1 MDDSTKS
8 KLSGPN
14 GRLDASPRT
23 CWISAKPRERA
34 AARSTASLFRSI
46 ATTCNGWPAS
56 RPHCTSPR
64 AMSPP
69 PLPTSNTRISP
80 AGTRA
85 TSGATLMTTLR
96 VPRQKRLAA
105 VNASSDRR
113 AKAGVAPNLGGASRR
128 DGVTQDRMSLVE
140 DSVAAH
146 RLPMKHGSAGP
157 ASIGKDSPEGQ
168 LGVNPQAGRGQA
180 VAFVEPL
187 LDGLKA
193 RGYRASVL
201 VTEDR
206 THALRWADACQV
218 PPDYLICIG
227 GDDTLDY
234 LCPAAIKQQIPVIV
248 VPTGFGNVCAQV
260 FGHRAEIPG
269 ILELLESGRRIDMDV
284 GLRQGPNGDTGVFLA
299 VTIYGFIET
308 IKAMG
313 EHGIDRGGGTRQT
326 LGYLFATAKWLSPR
340 QALPSVTV
348 EVDGE
353 MITDGAALVVVAN
366 MPVFPGKLVFTREAN
381 PLDGLLEV
389 CVVTGDTKRGL
400 LFALLSLL
408 HDGPVGQHRILRRR
422 GLMVRI
428 APVSPSGPAV
438 PPSPNAWSETLTVLP
453 RALPVLVPPSEVW
466 EGRRF

>member
-14 GRLDASPRT
+14 GSLDASPRT

-46 ATTCNGWPAS
+46 ATTGKGWPPS

-64 AMSPP
+64 AISPP

-85 TSGATLMTTLR
+85 TSGAKLMTTLR

-105 VNASSDRR
+105 VSSSSDRQAR
-113 AKAGVAPNLGGASRR
+113 AGVAPNPVGASRR
-128 DGVTQDRMSLVE
+128 DGVVQEGMSLIADPV
-140 DSVAAH
+140 VGH
-146 RLPMKHGSAGP
+146 QLPIKHGSAGP
-157 ASIGKDSPEGQ
+157 ASIGKRSAEVQ
-168 LGVNPQAGRGQA
+168 LVVNPHAGRGQGG
-180 VAFVEPL
+180 AFIEAPL
-187 LDGLKA
+187 DALKA
-193 RGYRASVL
+193 RGYRSSVL

-234 LCPAAIKQQIPVIV
+234 LCPAAIKQQITVIV
-248 VPTGFGNVCAQV
+248 VATGFGQLLAQAL
-260 FGHRAEIPG
+260 GHRAEIPA

-353 MITDGAALVVVAN
+353 MVTDGAALVVVAN
-366 MPVFPGKLVFTREAN
+366 
-381 PLDGLLEV
+381 
-389 CVVTGDTKRGL
+389 
-400 LFALLSLL
+400 
-408 HDGPVGQHRILRRR
+408 
-422 GLMVRI
+422 
-428 APVSPSGPAV
+428 V
-438 PPSPNAWSETLTVLP
+438 P
-453 RALPVLVPPSEVW
+453 
-466 EGRRF
+466 